1 MLPEGLLQYRNKS
14 GGGVIL
20 VKNNFVPKA
29 ATCTFA
35 LLWVLFSF
43 SSRAEDLLLF
53 PSLTSVH
60 QTQQDAELPTKQLVP
75 AIDIFYTH
83 DFEQTRFLAEFLKS
97 SQEADLERLQF
108 GWHIL
113 PGKTLWAGRFHNP
126 ISFWNTQMHHGDFLQ
141 TSLSRPTVANYE
153 DELGPLPTHIS
164 GVLLESTRT
173 VGDAEIDYMADLGVG
188 PSFVDTQLE
197 PLDLLNP
204 VNTGKVAGSFRLGF
218 HPEVGNPNQFGAA
231 LGYAQIPFTNALT
244 DPVNN
249 VLVNEVEQTVLSTY
263 LNYEQGKFHLIGE
276 LFFFD
281 DLVSGTASS
290 SRYISASGYLQPE
303 YKPGESGRTT
313 LYARLESTPNAA
325 EDGYLSLFKE
335 FSPHQYF
342 AGVRY
347 DITAKQAVKLEA
359 GRTERQDGLKFNSIS
374 VQWCMVL
381 PL

>member
-1 MLPEGLLQYRNKS
+1 LIKS
-14 GGGVIL
+14 
-20 VKNNFVPKA
+20 NFVLPA
-29 ATCTFA
+29 VTYTFA
-35 LLWVLFSF
+35 LLWAVYSLP
-43 SSRAEDLLLF
+43 SRAEDLLLF

-60 QTQQDAELPTKQLVP
+60 QSQPDADLAPKEFVP

-83 DFEQTRFLAEFLKS
+83 DFDQTRFLAEFLKT

-164 GVLLESTRT
+164 GILLESTRT
-173 VGDAEIDYMADLGVG
+173 TGDSEIDYMADLGVG
-188 PSFVDTQLE
+188 PSFIDTKLE
-197 PLDLLNP
+197 PLNLLDP
-204 VNTGKVAGSFRLGF
+204 VNTGKVAGSIRLGF

-231 LGYAQIPFTNALT
+231 LGYARIPFTNALI
-244 DPVNN
+244 DPVSN
-249 VLVNEVEQTVLSTY
+249 VLVNEVQQTVLSTY

-276 LFFFD
+276 LFVFD

-290 SRYISASGYLQPE
+290 SRYTSVSAYLQPE
-303 YKPGESGRTT
+303 YKLGESGRTT
-313 LYARLESTPNAA
+313 LYARVESTPNAA

-342 AGVRY
+342 AGARY
-347 DITAKQAVKLEA
+347 DITAKQAVKVEA
-359 GRTERQDGLKFNSIS
+359 GRTERQDGLQFNSIS
-374 VQWCMVL
+374 AQWCMVL

>member
-1 MLPEGLLQYRNKS
+1 MP
-14 GGGVIL
+14 
-20 VKNNFVPKA
+20 PKE
-29 ATCTFA
+29 F
-35 LLWVLFSF
+35 
-43 SSRAEDLLLF
+43 
-53 PSLTSVH
+53 
-60 QTQQDAELPTKQLVP
+60 VP

-83 DFEQTRFLAEFLKS
+83 DFEKTRFLAEFLKS

-113 PGKTLWAGRFHNP
+113 PGKTIWVGRFHNP

-164 GVLLESTRT
+164 GVLFESTRT
-173 VGDAEIDYMADLGVG
+173 VGDSEIDYMADLGVG
-188 PSFVDTQLE
+188 PSFIDTKLE

-204 VNTGKVAGSFRLGF
+204 VNPGKVAGSFRLGF

-231 LGYAQIPFTNALT
+231 LGYAKIPFTNALT

-249 VLVNEVEQTVLSTY
+249 VLVNEVQQTVLSTY
-263 LNYEQGKFHLIGE
+263 LNYEHGKFHLIGE
-276 LFFFD
+276 LFVFD
-281 DLVSGTASS
+281 DLVSGAASS
-290 SRYISASGYLQPE
+290 SRYTSASAYLQPE

-313 LYARLESTPNAA
+313 LYARVESTPNAA
-325 EDGYLSLFKE
+325 EDGYLSLYKE
-335 FSPHQYF
+335 FSPHQLF

-347 DITAKQAVKLEA
+347 DITARQAIKVET

-374 VQWCMVL
+374 AQWSMVL